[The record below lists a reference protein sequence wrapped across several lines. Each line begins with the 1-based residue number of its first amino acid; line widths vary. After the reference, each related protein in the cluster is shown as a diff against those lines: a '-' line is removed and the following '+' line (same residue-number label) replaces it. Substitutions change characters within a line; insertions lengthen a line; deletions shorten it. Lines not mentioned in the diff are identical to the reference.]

1 MQAVWAVISTAVAV
15 SLVIGITNGP
25 LAGISLLLGFTG
37 VLSLVVIFVPTRPQL
52 TVSLR
57 GGDNA
62 TNGSG
67 EIGLIIGAGR
77 TVRPF
82 DIEQIV
88 EEQAQVAYAT
98 MPRKPTPKLPPG
110 SPMASIFE
118 QPVSFGG
125 ISGITEASDERLE
138 EFIAEVKEY
147 RQQLED
153 WLEELAAARQDQ
165 LRDFSCLARVS
176 EGGQAPADFSRI
188 RLHFP
193 RQFEEP
199 EPAPRVPEPP
209 NRPEFRSLGLGPV
222 IGPVAA
228 TLYRQPPVVL
238 PHPAAFQKE
247 ASYSQEGGLT
257 VIAMSVGHV
266 NQSDHRDTEEFYL
279 RAPDPGVHEVE
290 WRVSATGLNS
300 PTKGKI
306 NIEVREP
313 DAGEPITTLEQA
325 LNERKRFSL
334 S

>member
-1 MQAVWAVISTAVAV
+1 MVSTAVVV
-15 SLVIGITNGP
+15 SLAIGITNGP

-62 TNGSG
+62 ISGSG

-88 EEQAQVAYAT
+88 EEQAQMAYAT

-110 SPMASIFE
+110 SPLASVFGLN

-125 ISGITEASDERLE
+125 FSGISQASDEQLE

-147 RQQLED
+147 RQQLEA
-153 WLEELAAARQDQ
+153 WLRGLIAARQEL
-165 LRDFSCLARVS
+165 LRDFSCIARVS
-176 EGGQAPADFSRI
+176 EGGQAPADFSRM

-193 RQFEEP
+193 QQFEEP
-199 EPAPRVPEPP
+199 ERTPGVSDPP
-209 NRPEFRSLGLGPV
+209 DRPEFRSLRLGPS
-222 IGPVAA
+222 IGPLAA
-228 TLYRQPPVVL
+228 SLYRQQPVVL

-247 ASYSQEGGLT
+247 ASYSQEDGLT
-257 VIAMSVGHV
+257 VIAMNVGHV
-266 NQSDHRDTEEFYL
+266 NQSDHRDTEEFHL

-290 WRVSATGLNS
+290 WRVSANGLNS
-300 PTKGKI
+300 PAKGKI
-306 NIEVREP
+306 NIEVRDP
-313 DAGEPITTLEQA
+313 DTGEPITTLEQA
-325 LNERKRFSL
+325 LDERERCSL